1 MVKRYFKNIQDIMLT
16 QMKNSTNHEHDNHE
30 HDNDF
35 QEMVNFVFT
44 QISAYKGMKLF
55 GEEAVAA
62 LFKEY
67 TQLHNKK
74 SLRINKT

>member
-1 MVKRYFKNIQDIMLT
+1 MLI
-16 QMKNSTNHEHDNHE
+16 QMKNGTNHEHDNHE

-44 QISAYKGMKLF
+44 QMSAYKGMKLF

-74 SLRINKT
+74 SSNQ